1 MPTVLRVGPYRFFF
15 YSNEKSGNK
24 YEPIHIHV
32 TSSGKEAKFW
42 VKSSIELADNDG
54 YSKTEV
60 NEIKRI
66 IVENQDLIKEKW
78 NDYFN

>member
-15 YSNEKSGNK
+15 YSNEKSGTRN
-24 YEPIHIHV
+24 EPIHIHV
-32 TSSGKEAKFW
+32 TSGRNEAKFW
-42 VKSSIELADNDG
+42 LVPIELADNDG
-54 YSKTEV
+54 YSKIEL